1 MTTVRVKLKSGNNEI
16 EVEGSK
22 TEVDQLLGIW
32 WSRLTGDL
40 EPPSPSPKDRSPRKP
55 HKSAKRP
62 DTQTANDKN
71 GDKKIDAVQLANSIK
86 ERSDFK
92 ALQTHVLHKKDMYNK
107 IALICLQADGHLTSG
122 DITRVF
128 RELDLKGS
136 LGNVSTC
143 LKTNSAKF
151 VTTGSRRAGGEIAR
165 YKLTSHAK
173 AEFEEWLTNEEK

>member
-22 TEVDQLLGIW
+22 TEVDQLLDHW
-32 WSRLTGDL
+32 WFRLAGDQ
-40 EPPSPSPKDRSPRKP
+40 EPLSPSPKDPSPRKP
-55 HKSAKRP
+55 RQSARSP
-62 DTQTANDKN
+62 DTKKTNGKS
-71 GDKKIDAVQLANSIK
+71 GDKKIDAVQLANSVK
-86 ERSDFK
+86 ERGDFK
-92 ALQTHVLHKKDMYNK
+92 SLQKHVLHKKDMYNK
-107 IALICLQADGHLTSG
+107 IALICLQADDHLTSG

-151 VTTGSRRAGGEIAR
+151 VTTGSRKAGGEIAR

-173 AEFEEWLTNEEK
+173 AEFEEWLTNAEK